1 MNSLSHAR
9 TTTLSGKEK
18 TTALLLSLPRRVH
31 LLLLQSLELLTA
43 SAAHSH
49 LLVQSTPNLL
59 KPHFMLWHNADLASA
74 KAFLRAEKRI
84 GPGRQ
89 LCFFLLRFVFGFL
102 RELLRS
108 ALSDF
113 LSMLTQ
119 AATSALFVMSRDRER
134 SLQIRQDSCPP
145 RWYDVLNSTSAWQIV
160 CFLFHLL
167 FGFSLQLSERVY

>member
-1 MNSLSHAR
+1 
-9 TTTLSGKEK
+9 
-18 TTALLLSLPRRVH
+18 
-31 LLLLQSLELLTA
+31 
-43 SAAHSH
+43 
-49 LLVQSTPNLL
+49 
-59 KPHFMLWHNADLASA
+59 MLWHHADLASA

-89 LCFFLLRFVFGFL
+89 LVFFLLRFVFGFL